1 MLSVPCVL
9 FIVFIT
15 NKTLSYQSVRQPHAP
30 TTTHSLTSSE
40 THTDSLRALD
50 AANQTCK
57 QKERHGE
64 KVHNEK
70 ASKPPGLACCR
81 TGSRAR
87 SCGGQAVVSLA
98 SQREPLPTG
107 SGHGAHLHLPKT
119 PPPVREGEDIC

>member
-1 MLSVPCVL
+1 MADAPGTDAVTP
-9 FIVFIT
+9 
-15 NKTLSYQSVRQPHAP
+15 RAAAP

-64 KVHNEK
+64 KVHNVK
-70 ASKPPGLACCR
+70 ASKPPGVACCR

-98 SQREPLPTG
+98 LLAG
-107 SGHGAHLHLPKT
+107 G
-119 PPPVREGEDIC
+119 REGVSS